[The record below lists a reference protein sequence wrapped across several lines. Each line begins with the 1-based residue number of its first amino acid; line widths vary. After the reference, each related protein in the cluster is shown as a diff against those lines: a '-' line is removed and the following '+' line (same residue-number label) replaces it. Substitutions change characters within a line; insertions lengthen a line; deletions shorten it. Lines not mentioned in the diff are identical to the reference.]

1 MIAIH
6 KQSGVALVIV
16 LWMLA
21 LLTIIAVAFSKST
34 RTETLLTAHFVQTT
48 QARAVAQAGIW
59 LVVNEL
65 LKPEQE
71 QRWRKD
77 STIYNVNYGDG
88 DIALRIQ
95 DESGKIDLNSARSEL
110 LFSLLQSL
118 DIPLDGAE
126 RLKLLQTIL
135 DWRDRDNLPR
145 QFGAEDADY
154 YQQESDYGAKDGPFN
169 AIDELLLVLGMNR
182 DIYNQMKPALTI
194 HSLQP
199 GIAPEVAPREVLLA
213 LPNITPDSADNYLAT
228 RTQGELT
235 SPALTGVD
243 PRYFSKVRGNTFS
256 ITSTGHNA
264 DSRYSIEAV
273 VSVRRNA
280 NPPFSVLSWAENSL
294 SLSSEDDTG
303 KQH

>member
-16 LWMLA
+16 LWMLV

-34 RTETLLTAHFVQTT
+34 RTETLLTAHFVQTA
-48 QARAVAQAGIW
+48 QAKAIAEAGIW
-59 LVVNEL
+59 LAVNEL

-71 QRWRKD
+71 QRWKKD

-88 DIALRIQ
+88 EIALRIHY
-95 DESGKIDLNSARSEL
+95 ESGKIDLNSARSEL

-126 RLKLLQTIL
+126 RLKLLQVIL

-154 YQQESDYGAKDGPFN
+154 YRLGFDYGAKDGPFN
-169 AIDELLLVLGMNR
+169 SIDELLLVLGMNR
-182 DIYNQMKPALTI
+182 DIYIQMKPALTI

-213 LPNITPDSADNYLAT
+213 LPNITPESADIYLAT
-228 RTQGELT
+228 RSQGELT

-243 PRYFSKVRGNTFS
+243 PRYFSRVRGNTFS
-256 ITSTGHNA
+256 ITSTGYSA
-264 DSRYSIEAV
+264 DSRYSIAAV
-273 VSVRRNA
+273 VSVRRNT
-280 NPPFSVLSWAENSL
+280 NPPFSVLSWAENSI
-294 SLSSEDDTG
+294 SLSGEEDTR
-303 KQH
+303 KQY